1 MLFFPGI
8 LVLAFAFVHALMPRG
23 LEVACAGRSQHVRK
37 LTFVLVV
44 LHIAYEHPQS
54 PHRQLLLPSIHLLCR
69 IVVIAVVA
77 AAVVDAGCALGFDT
91 ALVTVDF
98 TEMIKYHYRHHH

>member
-1 MLFFPGI
+1 MTRQPTCGVFCGFELSCIFFPGI
-8 LVLAFAFVHALMPRG
+8 LVLAFAFVHALMPRR

-37 LTFVLVV
+37 LTFVLAV

-77 AAVVDAGCALGFDT
+77 AAVVDAGCALG
-91 ALVTVDF
+91 V
-98 TEMIKYHYRHHH
+98 